1 MSIERNSSANAKKW
15 EVELS
20 TLKSNNARLTAALQ
34 ESTANVEEWKKQLQ
48 AYKEENQ
55 RLKQRT
61 LEAEAAR
68 GNADAAAELRKEIG
82 LMREKVD
89 FYAQQLKGK
98 EEEIKVLKEKCG
110 TGDSKVRNNIIM
122 MMIYLLIKW
131 FPKTKK
137 LISEKKLGW

>member
-1 MSIERNSSANAKKW
+1 MKNNNS
-15 EVELS
+15 
-20 TLKSNNARLTAALQ
+20 RLTAALQ

-55 RLKQRT
+55 RMKQRV

-89 FYAQQLKGK
+89 YLSAQVKTK
-98 EEEIKVLKEKCG
+98 EEEVRVLKEKNG
-110 TGDSKVRNNIIM
+110 ASDAKVQIF
-122 MMIYLLIKW
+122 K
-131 FPKTKK
+131 
-137 LISEKKLGW
+137 ISWNFLK